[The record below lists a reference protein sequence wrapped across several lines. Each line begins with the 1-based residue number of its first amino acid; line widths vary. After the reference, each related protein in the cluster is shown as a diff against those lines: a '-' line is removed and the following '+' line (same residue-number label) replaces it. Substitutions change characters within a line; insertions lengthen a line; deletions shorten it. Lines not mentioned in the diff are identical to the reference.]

1 MPSPLSYSPS
11 WSVTLTNNPLLDSL
25 VFGTS
30 WGDGVNTAWLSYSF
44 ITPGSSLFARN
55 YSSDNEYQNS
65 YALTSAQKTAITSS
79 LGTWAAVA
87 NIKFTQV
94 SESRSNVG
102 DLRFGGYAGMD
113 SNTAAWGYF
122 PGDAPVA
129 GDVWIGYATNNKS
142 PIKGTYDYM
151 TFMHEIGHALGL
163 KHPFSTSPQNSTV
176 LADEYDDVHYTIMSY
191 TNAYSYEPTTPMLL
205 DILAIQKLYGAN
217 NLWQTGNN
225 TYKWATNQSVFETLW
240 DSGGTDTIDAS
251 NQAAAVT
258 LNLNEGQFSNIG
270 KAFIDYQR
278 GVEIN
283 NGLAIA
289 FGTKIENAIGSIY
302 NDNLIGND
310 LDNVLDGRAGAD
322 IMTGGLGNDTYIV
335 DNVSDIVVETSTL
348 ASEIDT
354 VLASVSYVLS
364 ANVEVLTLTGRGNI
378 NGAGNE
384 LDNILTGNAGNNLLE
399 GGAGNDVLDGGAG
412 ADTLIGGT
420 GDDTYIVDNIR
431 DEIIELED
439 EGHDLVKTSISYT
452 LGANI
457 EDGQLLGSAALKL
470 TGNSLNNTLIGNSGA
485 NILDGGL
492 GADILDG
499 GAGNDT
505 YYVDDI
511 NDVIIELG
519 TSLKEID
526 NVFASVNWTLRDNLE
541 NLTLTGSDHLNG
553 TGNALNNRITGNAGN
568 NILDGGAGIDT
579 LVGGLG
585 NDTYIV
591 DNIRDVIIETSRLAE
606 EIDTVM
612 SSVNWTL
619 GANLENLTLT
629 GSDHLNGTGNALN
642 NLLIGN
648 AGDNLLDG
656 KTGLDTM
663 RGGDGNDTY
672 VLDQFGELA
681 LIEELANQGD
691 DTLNIAY
698 KATTATSIVDLSAS
712 NLRNV
717 ENVTLLGAGLFQVVG
732 NDLDN
737 TLIGNAQAN
746 TLEGGAGNDLLNGG
760 AGADIMKG
768 GIGDDTYIVDNIGDQ
783 VIELEGEGHDLVQ
796 TTISY
801 TLADHIEDGQLLG
814 SAALKLT
821 GNSLNNTLIGNSG
834 ANILDGGLGA
844 DILDGGAGN
853 DTYYVDDVNDVII
866 ELGTSLKEIDNVF
879 ASVNWTLGDNLENLT
894 LTGTDH
900 LNGTGNALNNRITG
914 NAGNNILDGGAGI
927 DTLVGGLG
935 NDTYIVDNIRDVIVE
950 TSKLATEID
959 TVISSVNWTLG
970 ANLENLTLS
979 GNDNLNGTG
988 NTLNNVL
995 IGNAGDNLL
1004 DGKAG
1009 LDTMEGGDGNDTYV
1023 LDQFGELGLIKELTN
1038 EGNDTLNITYNA
1050 TATTDVVDLSAL
1062 NLLNVENVNLI
1073 GSGLFRVVGND
1084 QDNTLIGNAQANILE
1099 GGAGNDVLNGGAGN
1113 DTLDGGAGDDI
1124 LIGGLGTDTLTG
1136 GTGADR
1142 FVFNLL
1148 KELGLGT
1155 LRDVITDFSSAEG
1168 DKIDLTKID
1177 ANLLKTGL
1185 DAFTFIGSESF
1196 TGAGQLRFDNEIL
1209 SGNINGNLAA
1219 DFEIHL
1225 VGVTSFTANDLAA

>member
-1 MPSPLSYSPS
+1 MPSPLGYSPS
-11 WSVTLTNNPLLDSL
+11 WSVALTNNPLLDSL

-30 WGDGVNTAWLSYSF
+30 WGNGVNTAWLSYSF
-44 ITPGSSLFARN
+44 ITPGKSFFEYD
-55 YSSDNEYQNS
+55 YSSDNEYKYS
-65 YALTSAQKTAITSS
+65 YSLTAAQKTAITSS
-79 LGTWAAVA
+79 LGAWSAVA
-87 NIKFTQV
+87 NIKFTMV
-94 SESRSNVG
+94 NESSTNVG
-102 DLRFGGYAGMD
+102 DLRFGGYEMMD

-129 GDVWIGYATNNKS
+129 GDVWIGRATNNKS
-142 PIKGTYDYM
+142 PVKGTYDYM

-205 DILAIQKLYGAN
+205 DILAIQQLYGAN

-225 TYKWATNQSVFETLW
+225 TYKWAANQSVFETLW

-251 NQAAAVT
+251 NQAAFVT

-270 KAFIDYQR
+270 KTFIDYQR
-278 GVEIN
+278 DVEIN

-335 DNVSDIVVETSTL
+335 DNASDIVVETSTL

-354 VLASVSYVLS
+354 VRASVSYVLS

-384 LDNILTGNAGNNLLE
+384 LDNTLNGNAGNNFLD
-399 GGAGNDVLDGGAG
+399 GGAGNDTLLGGAG
-412 ADTLIGGT
+412 NDELQGGAGNDILNGGAGIDMMVGGS
-420 GDDTYIVDNIR
+420 GDDTYYVDNIK
-431 DEIIELED
+431 DTVLELQD
-439 EGHDLVKTSISYT
+439 PGYDRVLTSVSYT
-452 LGANI
+452 LSDNV
-457 EDGQLLGSAALKL
+457 EEGQLLGTAALKL
-470 TGNSLNNTLIGNSGA
+470 TGNSAANTLIGNSGA
-485 NILDGGL
+485 NVLDGKG
-492 GADILDG
+492 GADILIG
-499 GAGNDT
+499 NAGNDT
-505 YYVDDI
+505 YYVYDEEAT
-511 NDVIIELG
+511 IIETG
-519 TSLKEID
+519 ASLKEID
-526 NVFASVNWTLRDNLE
+526 NVF
-541 NLTLTGSDHLNG
+541 
-553 TGNALNNRITGNAGN
+553 
-568 NILDGGAGIDT
+568 
-579 LVGGLG
+579 
-585 NDTYIV
+585 
-591 DNIRDVIIETSRLAE
+591 
-606 EIDTVM
+606 
-612 SSVNWTL
+612 SSVNW
-619 GANLENLTLT
+619 
-629 GSDHLNGTGNALN
+629 S
-642 NLLIGN
+642 
-648 AGDNLLDG
+648 
-656 KTGLDTM
+656 
-663 RGGDGNDTY
+663 
-672 VLDQFGELA
+672 
-681 LIEELANQGD
+681 
-691 DTLNIAY
+691 
-698 KATTATSIVDLSAS
+698 
-712 NLRNV
+712 
-717 ENVTLLGAGLFQVVG
+717 
-732 NDLDN
+732 
-737 TLIGNAQAN
+737 
-746 TLEGGAGNDLLNGG
+746 
-760 AGADIMKG
+760 
-768 GIGDDTYIVDNIGDQ
+768 
-783 VIELEGEGHDLVQ
+783 
-796 TTISY
+796 
-801 TLADHIEDGQLLG
+801 
-814 SAALKLT
+814 
-821 GNSLNNTLIGNSG
+821 
-834 ANILDGGLGA
+834 
-844 DILDGGAGN
+844 
-853 DTYYVDDVNDVII
+853 
-866 ELGTSLKEIDNVF
+866 
-879 ASVNWTLGDNLENLT
+879 LGDNLENLT
-894 LTGTDH
+894 LFVPANSSSNINI
-900 LNGTGNALNNRITG
+900 NGTGNAMNNRITG

-950 TSKLATEID
+950 TSKLANEID

-979 GNDNLNGTG
+979 GSDNLNGTG

-995 IGNAGDNLL
+995 VGNAGDNLL
-1004 DGKAG
+1004 DGKTG

-1023 LDQFGELGLIKELTN
+1023 LDQFGELGLIKELAN
-1038 EGNDTLNITYNA
+1038 EGNDTLNITYKA
-1050 TATTDVVDLSAL
+1050 TATTDVVDLSTL
-1062 NLLNVENVNLI
+1062 NLLNVENVNLV

-1142 FVFNLL
+1142 FIFNLL

-1155 LRDVITDFSSAEG
+1155 ARDVITDFSSAEG

-1225 VGVTSFTANDLAA
+1225 VGVTSFTANDLVA